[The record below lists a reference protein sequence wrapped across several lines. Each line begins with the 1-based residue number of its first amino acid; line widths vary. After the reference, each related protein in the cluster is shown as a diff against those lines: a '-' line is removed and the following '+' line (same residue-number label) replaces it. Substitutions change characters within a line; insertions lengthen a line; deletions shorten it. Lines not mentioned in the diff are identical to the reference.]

1 VRAVTDQVAP
11 SGIGRYRWVVCSL
24 LFFAT
29 TINYADRQILSLLK
43 PILDVELRWTNEQ
56 FGVVNAAFQAAYAV
70 GLLVFGAFVDRVGP
84 RSDTRSRS
92 PPGVW
97 RRWGTRWSDR

>member
-43 PILDVELRWTNEQ
+43 PILDVELR
-56 FGVVNAAFQAAYAV
+56 
-70 GLLVFGAFVDRVGP
+70 
-84 RSDTRSRS
+84 
-92 PPGVW
+92 
-97 RRWGTRWSDR
+97 